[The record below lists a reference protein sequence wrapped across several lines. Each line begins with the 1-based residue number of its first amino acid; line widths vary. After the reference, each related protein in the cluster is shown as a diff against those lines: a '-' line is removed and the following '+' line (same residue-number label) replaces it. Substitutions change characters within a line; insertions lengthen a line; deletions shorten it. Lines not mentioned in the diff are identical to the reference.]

1 MNGDAVMHLK
11 ILIFLFW
18 ARSNHADDE
27 LLRAIVEIAPLSLEE
42 LNAIGDEERRDFL
55 KVFMGRPR
63 RSLADVIPNCS
74 NHALDLL
81 EKIFIFNPN
90 DRITASQAL
99 KHPFFEDLHDSDD
112 EPDGKLF
119 DNSFEHI
126 SGPSSFKAIKMHLQE
141 EIKTINTRS
150 QHPSPSL
157 PAPNSPKME
166 HTSSTSS
173 SRAPDSP

>member
-1 MNGDAVMHLK
+1 L
-11 ILIFLFW
+11 
-18 ARSNHADDE
+18 SCQNHADDE

-63 RSLADVIPNCS
+63 RNLADVIPNCS

-126 SGPSSFKAIKMHLQE
+126 SGPSSFKTIKMHLQE

-150 QHPSPSL
+150 QHPFPSF